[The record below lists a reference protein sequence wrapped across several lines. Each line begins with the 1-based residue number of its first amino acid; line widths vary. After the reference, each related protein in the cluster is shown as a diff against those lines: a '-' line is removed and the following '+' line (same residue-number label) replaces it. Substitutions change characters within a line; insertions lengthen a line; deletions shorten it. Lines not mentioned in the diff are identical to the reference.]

1 MHYACSIRETVRIR
15 SMTTIQIREVPSDV
29 HASLRDHAA
38 AAGLSLSEFM
48 LREATKIAGRPAIS
62 EVLRRATTKTWG
74 VSPGAAVHALRAIRD
89 EDGGR

>member
-1 MHYACSIRETVRIR
+1 
-15 SMTTIQIREVPSDV
+15 MTTIQIRDVPSDV

-48 LREATKIAGRPAIS
+48 LREATKIAQRPELS

-74 VSPGAAVHALRAIRD
+74 VAPGVAVATLRELRD
-89 EDGGR
+89 KDDKG

>member
-1 MHYACSIRETVRIR
+1 VHAQVLETVRVLR
-15 SMTTIQIREVPSDV
+15 MTTIQIREVPSDV

-74 VSPGAAVHALRAIRD
+74 VAPGAAVGALRAIRD
-89 EDGGR
+89 EDAGR